1 MRPHQVFGQMTPE
14 HAAQVMAVLA
24 EKSPGVY
31 TQAVAATGIAM
42 NARPKFLLRQPAEK
56 RANMVRRTL
65 ARVRANDLAEEVLAA
80 YFLEGRRE
88 LLTEWL
94 DSVGLE
100 HDEGILQD
108 EHPPPPA
115 KDQLEQAALCFL
127 KGDEVE
133 DRKLLLRAF
142 AAQSAIEWP
151 DLLAT
156 LEDS

>member
-14 HAAQVMAVLA
+14 HAAQVMTVLE
-24 EKSPGVY
+24 EKSPAVY

-65 ARVRANDLAEEVLAA
+65 ARVRANDLAEEVLAT
-80 YFLEGRRE
+80 YFLEGRKE

-100 HDEGILQD
+100 HDEGILK
-108 EHPPPPA
+108 EENPRPPA
-115 KDQLEQAALCFL
+115 KKKLEEASERFLAGDQI
-127 KGDEVE
+127 E
-133 DRKLLLRAF
+133 DRELLLRAF
-142 AAQSAIEWP
+142 AAQSAIDWP
-151 DLLAT
+151 DLAAT
-156 LEDS
+156 FEDS